1 MKILV
6 VASEAAPFIR
16 TGGLADS
23 VGALTRALA
32 ATGADVRLVIPWY
45 SGLDKAM
52 TRDMKTAAT
61 GIVNLAWRQLYYGV
75 KEVRT
80 MG

>member
-45 SGLDKAM
+45 SGLDKALSPHNPLG
-52 TRDMKTAAT
+52 REPQRNP
-61 GIVNLAWRQLYYGV
+61 GL
-75 KEVRT
+75 
-80 MG
+80 